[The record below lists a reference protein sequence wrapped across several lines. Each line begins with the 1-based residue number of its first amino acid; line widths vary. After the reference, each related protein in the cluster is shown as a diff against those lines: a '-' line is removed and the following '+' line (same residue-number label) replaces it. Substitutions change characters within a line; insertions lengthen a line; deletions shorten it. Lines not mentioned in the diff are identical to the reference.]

1 MRIKKAS
8 VRRNSIV
15 QRYKS
20 NTNSY
25 GKKQTFTTTSGIFGF
40 INTLHQGFW
49 QKDIGNANK
58 VHFSSKIA
66 VKTRFCTPALLFNK
80 KVRDLL
86 ERALGYF
93 LKIILQLRLDNLLTQ
108 IFTTIKQLFLSI
120 KPEQAKLVNKLAF
133 LFRFFI
139 FFIFF
144 GMCQHWKWIDFLL
157 NITLFPELGK
167 YQKNGLVV
175 GLKGTKYLNN
185 YLSDSCVFLN

>member
-1 MRIKKAS
+1 MIVKVIRICRLSVTAISVSCGALTFSRWSVRGVRIKKAS

-139 FFIFF
+139 FLFF
-144 GMCQHWKWIDFLL
+144 LACARCK
-157 NITLFPELGK
+157 
-167 YQKNGLVV
+167 
-175 GLKGTKYLNN
+175 
-185 YLSDSCVFLN
+185 